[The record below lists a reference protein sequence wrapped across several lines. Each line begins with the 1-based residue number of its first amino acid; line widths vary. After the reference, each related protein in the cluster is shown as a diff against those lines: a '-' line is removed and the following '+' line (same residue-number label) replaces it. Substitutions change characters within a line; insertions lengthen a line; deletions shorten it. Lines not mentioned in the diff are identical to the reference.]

1 MTLKPLEVLK
11 KGLKL
16 LQKQVK
22 TRKDKLQAQLAEK
35 KTISP
40 QDEEWLDQDANLVDE
55 QKLLDDLEKA
65 SDYERGLDRLDKG
78 QKTIVRRL

>member
-40 QDEEWLDQDANLVDE
+40 QDEEWLDQDANLVNE